1 MSTINNNDLFI
12 VSRSGT
18 NYRVTA
24 ADVAA
29 YAGAGATFGLGLN
42 VTGGIVKV
50 SIPVAST
57 PPAAGAGAAQ
67 AINGSLYWDDTL
79 TQLFIRYNNGGSPV
93 WVAAAPSAGG
103 GGGSGTVTNVTGT
116 LPIAVAT
123 GTSTPVVSINQGLGV
138 ATNGNF
144 LVTKV
149 TEATTPPAAGT
160 GAAQAVIGSTYYDT
174 NLGAMFIYY
183 SNGGTPTW
191 VMV

>member
-1 MSTINNNDLFI
+1 MALTATDLFI
-12 VSRSGT
+12 VGRAAVNYKITADDLATYIFSSGKI
-18 NYRVTA
+18 
-24 ADVAA
+24 
-29 YAGAGATFGLGLN
+29 GLGLN

-57 PPAAGAGAAQ
+57 PPAAGPSVTGA
-67 AINGSLYWDDTL
+67 IDGSLYWDDTL

-123 GTSTPVVSINQGLGV
+123 GTTTPVVSINQGLGV

-144 LVTKV
+144 LVAKV
-149 TEATTPPAAGT
+149 TEATSPPAAGT